1 MTYNGLDVVRN
12 TRFNLL
18 RGKRVGLVTHPAA
31 LTGDLVPALEVV
43 QAATEFQLVA
53 LFGPEHGITGEAQDL
68 IPVAGGSG
76 GELRVHSLYGES
88 FASLNP
94 TPAMLAGLD
103 VLVIDLVDIGS
114 RYYTFQA
121 TMLYCL
127 EACAELGLPVVVLDR
142 PNPIGGVQ
150 VEGPTIQPGFDSF
163 VGPHPIATRHGLTMG
178 ELAKLYQAERVPT
191 VDLHVVACEGYDRR
205 QPCGWHVPPSPNMPH
220 LETATIYPGMCL
232 IEGTNLSEGRGTTR
246 PFQYVGMPYPPRTIV
261 RGRSLVQHLRGM
273 NLPGVVFLPAEF
285 RPTFQKH
292 AGQTCAGVYIIPT
305 GDCFRPVR
313 TGLAVLCAF
322 REHFGDAFR
331 WRSETYEFVSHIPA
345 IDLLFGSARERLA
358 IDVGTP
364 WQDIAA
370 TWEPEEEAFRQRR
383 EAYLLYRE

>member
-1 MTYNGLDVVRN
+1 
-12 TRFNLL
+12 
-18 RGKRVGLVTHPAA
+18 
-31 LTGDLVPALEVV
+31 
-43 QAATEFQLVA
+43 
-53 LFGPEHGITGEAQDL
+53 
-68 IPVAGGSG
+68 
-76 GELRVHSLYGES
+76 
-88 FASLNP
+88 
-94 TPAMLAGLD
+94 
-103 VLVIDLVDIGS
+103 
-114 RYYTFQA
+114 
-121 TMLYCL
+121 
-127 EACAELGLPVVVLDR
+127 
-142 PNPIGGVQ
+142 
-150 VEGPTIQPGFDSF
+150 
-163 VGPHPIATRHGLTMG
+163 
-178 ELAKLYQAERVPT
+178 
-191 VDLHVVACEGYDRR
+191 
-205 QPCGWHVPPSPNMPH
+205 MPH